1 MASTTFTTWSAVYTA
16 MLNKLASGDA
26 NVGSVGTGA
35 KTITY
40 KSNSEFLKMLEF
52 VEGKANAETGAV
64 VPRTY
69 AKQGG
74 RGV

>member
-1 MASTTFTTWSAVYTA
+1 MAAFTTWTALYTA
-16 MLNKLASGDA
+16 MLDVLASGDTT
-26 NVGSVGTGA
+26 VGSVQVGD

-40 KSNSEFLKMLEF
+40 KSNKEFIQWFNF
-52 VEGKANAETGAV
+52 VENKAKHESGDF

>member
-1 MASTTFTTWSAVYTA
+1 
-16 MLNKLASGDA
+16 MLDQLAAGNVTIGTVTRGD
-26 NVGSVGTGA
+26 

-40 KSNSEFLKMLEF
+40 KSHKEFLEMLNFCEL
-52 VEGKANAETGAV
+52 KAKAESGSF

>member
-1 MASTTFTTWSAVYTA
+1 MATFTTWTTLYEA
-16 MLNKLASGDA
+16 MLDKLASGEF
-26 NVGSVGTGA
+26 NIGSVTAGG

-40 KSNSEFLKMLEF
+40 KSHKEFLEMLNFTEL
-52 VEGKANAETGAV
+52 KAKAESGDF

>member
-1 MASTTFTTWSAVYTA
+1 MVFTTWSAVYTA
-16 MLNKLASGDA
+16 MLNKLASGDCI
-26 NVGSVGTGA
+26 VGTVGTGG
-35 KTITY
+35 KLITY
-40 KSNSEFLKMLEF
+40 KSNTEFLKMLEF
-52 VEGKANAETGAV
+52 VEGKANAESGAF